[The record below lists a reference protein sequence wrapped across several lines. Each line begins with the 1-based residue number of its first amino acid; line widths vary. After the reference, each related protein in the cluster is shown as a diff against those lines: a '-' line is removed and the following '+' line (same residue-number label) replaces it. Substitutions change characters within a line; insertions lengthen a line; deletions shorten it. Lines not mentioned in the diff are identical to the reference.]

1 MSAEAG
7 KRTSQEAEKRT
18 GSEAGKHTTPETGK
32 RASPETG
39 RRTSGGPARQQ
50 DGARRLAPA
59 PVLDVDPLLDD
70 PQTRIVV
77 CCGSGGVGKTTTA
90 AALGL
95 RAAERGRKVVVL
107 TIDPARRLAQSM
119 GIDSLDNTPRRVKG
133 VDDSAGGELHAMM
146 LDMKRTFDEI
156 VEAHA
161 DPDRA
166 AAILGNPFYQSLSA
180 GFAGT
185 QEYMAMEKLGQLRG
199 RDEWDLIVVDTPPS
213 RSALDFLD
221 APKRLGSFLD
231 GKLIRVLLAPAKV
244 GGRAGMKFLNVGM
257 SMMTGVLG
265 KVLGGQFLKDVQT
278 FVAAM
283 DSMFGGFRTRADAT
297 YKLLQAPGTAFLVV
311 AAPERDAL
319 REAAYFVQRLAAEDM
334 PLAGL
339 VLNRVHGS
347 GADRLSA
354 ERAIAAAENLEDP
367 RIVDQSDGKAGVRN
381 SPDTQGSSESAEPES
396 GAAPDA
402 TAPGSAPT
410 PSPEAPSPTAPGTP
424 ADPSAG
430 TQATAP
436 DATPDGTPERSVD
449 GLAAGL
455 LRLHAERMHLLAREQ
470 RTRDRFTARHPEVA
484 VTEVAALPGDVH
496 DLAGLRDVGAR
507 LATDRPELPDPGA

>member
-1 MSAEAG
+1 MS
-7 KRTSQEAEKRT
+7 
-18 GSEAGKHTTPETGK
+18 PDD
-32 RASPETG
+32 
-39 RRTSGGPARQQ
+39 PARHQE
-50 DGARRLAPA
+50 GARRLAPA
-59 PVLDVDPLLDD
+59 RVLDVDRLLED
-70 PQTRIVV
+70 PRNRIVV

-156 VEAHA
+156 VESHA
-161 DPDRA
+161 DPERA

-185 QEYMAMEKLGQLRG
+185 QEYMAMEKLGQLRATN
-199 RDEWDLIVVDTPPS
+199 EWDLIVVDTPPS

-265 KVLGGQFLKDVQT
+265 KVLGGPFLKDVQT

-297 YKLLQAPGTAFLVV
+297 YKLLQASGTAFLVV

-319 REAAYFVQRLAAEDM
+319 REAAYFVERLAAEDM

-354 ERAIAAAENLEDP
+354 ERALAAAENLEDA
-367 RIVDQSDGKAGVRN
+367 RIVDQDGGKAGVRTAPGN
-381 SPDTQGSSESAEPES
+381 SPDPHGSSGLAGSD
-396 GAAPDA
+396 PD
-402 TAPGSAPT
+402 GSASDA
-410 PSPEAPSPTAPGTP
+410 SPEAPDTSSEAIDTS
-424 ADPSAG
+424 SAEV
-430 TQATAP
+430 TDSSSEAP
-436 DATPDGTPERSVD
+436 DAPERSVD
-449 GLAAGL
+449 DLAAGL
-455 LRLHAERMHLLAREQ
+455 LRLHAERMHLLDREQ

-496 DLAGLRDVGAR
+496 DLAGLRDIGAR
-507 LATDRPELPDPGA
+507 LATGGTELPEPGV

>member
-7 KRTSQEAEKRT
+7 KRTSQEAGKRT
-18 GSEAGKHTTPETGK
+18 GSETGKHTSPETAK

-39 RRTSGGPARQQ
+39 KRASGGPARQQ

-59 PVLDVDPLLDD
+59 RVLDVDPLLDD

-367 RIVDQSDGKAGVRN
+367 RIVDQGDGKAGVRN

-436 DATPDGTPERSVD
+436 DDTPERSVD